1 MAYSLGNDLELSIL
15 FGKAEFPLENTN
27 QLLFL
32 HASENVKLYVPM
44 LVFALIDSQGM
55 LERMGLQDGTLITVN
70 IISKGTVL
78 QAMPFRLYSY
88 RTQQQGEE
96 FFHGTS
102 SFLTDPGSFSH
113 TDVHKRKKV
122 PGTLR
127 SPGPFFPWIHFL
139 P

>member
-32 HASENVKLYVPM
+32 HASENVKFYVPM

-70 IISKGTVL
+70 IIFSMNGTPL
-78 QAMPFRLYSY
+78 KNCMIL
-88 RTQQQGEE
+88 
-96 FFHGTS
+96 
-102 SFLTDPGSFSH
+102 FL
-113 TDVHKRKKV
+113 
-122 PGTLR
+122 
-127 SPGPFFPWIHFL
+127 II
-139 P
+139 